1 MKILSSLKSGFSR
14 AFRSW
19 NSVLI
24 VWLTL
29 FLLVLV
35 FIYPLRG
42 SLSSAFGSSM
52 IIEKLADGFDVDVF
66 ADLGSTFKSLMSFFT
81 TGFIFIYL
89 IGFILNAFLAA
100 GLFDSVRKGSGK
112 FSSQDFFRAGAKN
125 FWSFL
130 IISLIITF
138 IINFFSGILIGVS
151 MMIVNVSDT
160 ISEKSQFTIVITAI
174 VIVLLILPV
183 FFLVADY
190 SRAWRALHENDSCFR
205 AIGFGFSQTF
215 SKFWSSYI
223 MMVLLIVSQ
232 IILGILI
239 LLILP
244 AWKPVS
250 GGGVFLLLIISQLLL
265 YVRLLLKTWRYA
277 SVTSMMEETT
287 KTIPEYI
294 NIIQDEQGRSNS
306 AAR

>member
-1 MKILSSLKSGFSR
+1 MKIFSSLKSGFCR
-14 AFRSW
+14 TLKSW
-19 NSVLI
+19 KGVLI
-24 VWLTL
+24 VWLSL

-52 IIEKLADGFDVDVF
+52 IIEKLADGFDIEVF

-89 IGFILNAFLAA
+89 TGFILNAFLTA

-138 IINFFSGILIGVS
+138 IINFLSGVLIGVS
-151 MMIVNVSDT
+151 IMIVSVSDT
-160 ISEKSQFTIVITAI
+160 ISEKSQFIIVIAAI
-174 VIVLLILPV
+174 VVLLLILPV
-183 FFLVADY
+183 FFLAADY
-190 SRAWRALHENDSCFR
+190 SRAWRASHENDSCFK

-215 SKFWSSYI
+215 NKFWSSYI
-223 MMVLLIVSQ
+223 MMVLLIISQ
-232 IILGILI
+232 ILLGILI

-244 AWKPVS
+244 AWKPVT
-250 GGGVFLLLIISQLLL
+250 GRGVFLLLIISQLLL
-265 YVRLLLKTWRYA
+265 YARLLLKNWRYA

-287 KTIPEYI
+287 KTIPEKI
-294 NIIQDEQGRSNS
+294 NIIQDEQRRSN
-306 AAR
+306 